1 MNKHFRTVYI
11 VRWECDAAD
20 YWHIVGAYTMQ
31 DEALFAVKVFQER
44 NPDGLTYVE
53 TVILPAR

>member
-1 MNKHFRTVYI
+1 MNECDRTVYI
-11 VRWECDAAD
+11 VRWECGIAD
-20 YWHIVGAYTMQ
+20 DWYVVGAYTVQ
-31 DEALFAVKVFQER
+31 DEALFAAKIFQER

>member
-1 MNKHFRTVYI
+1 MNECDRTVYI
-11 VRWECDAAD
+11 VRWECDIAD
-20 YWHIVGAYTMQ
+20 DWYVVGAYTVQ
-31 DEALFAVKVFQER
+31 DEALFAAKIFQER